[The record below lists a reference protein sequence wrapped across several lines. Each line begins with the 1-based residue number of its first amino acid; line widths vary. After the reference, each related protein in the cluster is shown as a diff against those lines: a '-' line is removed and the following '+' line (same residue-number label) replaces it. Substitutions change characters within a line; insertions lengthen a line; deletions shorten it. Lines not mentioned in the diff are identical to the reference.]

1 MASITL
7 DNYEKSILKELVVN
21 PRLSDNKIAQLTK
34 IPVKT
39 VNRKRKGL
47 EKRGIIKYIAAVNNS
62 TEGTDDFGASIM
74 YIIKFRYGVYR
85 KQFLDAYHGVPLS
98 ENEIKHISF
107 KWLGEKDGR
116 LILILILESR
126 KYSDILEIYNVEI
139 ISKINKFLGPNL
151 IEDTTTI
158 PITSMLS
165 FFHNYEPLINMP
177 KEKIKEHW
185 PRSMVFVSDR

>member
-1 MASITL
+1 MTSINL
-7 DNYEKSILKELVVN
+7 DEYEKSILKELVIN
-21 PRLSDNKIAQLTK
+21 PRLSDNKISQLTK

-47 EKRGIIKYIAAVNNS
+47 EKRGIVRYIAAVNNGP
-62 TEGTDDFGASIM
+62 EGTDDFGATVM

-85 KQFLDAYHGVPLS
+85 KQFLDAYQNVPLTDK
-98 ENEIKHISF
+98 EIKHISF
-107 KWLGEKDGR
+107 KWLGENDGHLL
-116 LILILILESR
+116 LILFIESR
-126 KYSDILEIYNVEI
+126 KFSDILEIYNVEI
-139 ISKINKFLGPNL
+139 ISKLIKILGPNL
-151 IEDTTTI
+151 IEDTTAI

-165 FFHNYEPLINMP
+165 FFHNYEPIINMP